1 MAVSTTFNDED
12 VRILLIG
19 SEGELAQGLA
29 EIDRHLR
36 AGLCG
41 MVRREFPGI
50 SPEDLADVW
59 GCVLMNL
66 LQLVRENRFDADEP
80 LRPLLCRLARA
91 RATDLVRR
99 RQAHDNL
106 VAGVGE
112 ALRDTQTGVEWGRM
126 SVAERREAMALIRAA
141 IGTLP
146 MRQRIVMQVFVD
158 HYPETADMQ
167 ELRRLVSE
175 ETGSPETLAA
185 VKRAL
190 QEARAKVRD
199 YLQSKGYGIGKVG
212 VP

>member
-1 MAVSTTFNDED
+1 MDVSTAFNDED

-50 SPEDLADVW
+50 QPDDLADLW

-66 LQLVRENRFDADEP
+66 LEMVRESRFDADQP
-80 LRPLLCRLARA
+80 LLPLLCRLARA

-99 RQAHDNL
+99 RQAHENL

-112 ALRDTQTGVEWGRM
+112 ALRDTQTGIEWGRM
-126 SVAERREAMALIRAA
+126 SVAERREAMALILAA
-141 IGTLP
+141 IGILP

-167 ELRRLVSE
+167 VLRQLVSDY
-175 ETGSPETLAA
+175 TGSPETLAA

-199 YLQSKGYGIGKVG
+199 YLRSRGYGLGKG
-212 VP
+212 DE